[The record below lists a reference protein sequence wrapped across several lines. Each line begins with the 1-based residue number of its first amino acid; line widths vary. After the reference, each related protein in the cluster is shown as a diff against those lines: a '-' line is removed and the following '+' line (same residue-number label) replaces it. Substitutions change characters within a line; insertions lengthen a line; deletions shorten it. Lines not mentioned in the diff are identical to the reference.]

1 MNSYQKNCL
10 IFLQNFTQKLD
21 QKNLS
26 EKYQLKYIELYLEL
40 NGTKQ
45 RIKYL
50 RISELWSVHIDT
62 ARNIVKTFME
72 CDVLRKS
79 QQTDENED
87 TNRGYLFL
95 EPLVHPQEKE

>member
-1 MNSYQKNCL
+1 
-10 IFLQNFTQKLD
+10 
-21 QKNLS
+21 
-26 EKYQLKYIELYLEL
+26 
-40 NGTKQ
+40 
-45 RIKYL
+45 
-50 RISELWSVHIDT
+50 
-62 ARNIVKTFME
+62 ME